1 MIFSTPKAL
10 RVPRVK
16 SLIVPRP
23 IRKATRKATPSV
35 RGIAA
40 KSVRRTVRTITR

>member
-1 MIFSTPKAL
+1 MRNPFRPPSV
-10 RVPRVK
+10 R

-35 RGIAA
+35 RGLTA
-40 KSVRRTVRTITR
+40 KSARRTAHTITR

>member
-1 MIFSTPKAL
+1 MFSTPKAL

-23 IRKATRKATPSV
+23 IRKTTRKATPSV
-35 RGIAA
+35 RGITA
-40 KSVRRTVRTITR
+40 KSARRTARTITR